1 MEIILESLQAEWEAL
16 LRATPRLVIALTLF
30 LIVMFLGRLA
40 GSGLRLVMSRANFP
54 RTHRD
59 FFRKLVI
66 WIFVLIGLS
75 MALNVV
81 GLKGV
86 AAGLLTGGG
95 ITAVVLGFAF
105 REIGENFLAGFFL
118 AFSRP
123 FRMGDLI
130 QSGDLQ
136 GIVKGIEMRS
146 THIRTADGRDIFIP
160 SSHLFKNPLINF
172 TLDGLRR
179 LELRIGV
186 DYRSDTDDACRILLA
201 IISQD
206 SDVLAKPR
214 PFAGIT
220 ELADSYVALT
230 AMFWIDTL
238 RNDIDARIT
247 RSRLMGACRRALL
260 EAGYTVSSEISTSIE
275 MQSDSPLPVVVVPM
289 SAS

>member
-16 LRATPRLVIALTLF
+16 LRATPRLVVALTLF
-30 LIVMFLGRLA
+30 LIVFFLGRLT
-40 GSGLRLVMSRANFP
+40 GSGLRLVMSRANCP

-136 GIVKGIEMRS
+136 GIVKGIELRS

-201 IISQD
+201 VISQD
-206 SDVLAKPR
+206 PDVLPEPR

-220 ELADSYVALT
+220 ELAESYVALT
-230 AMFWIDTL
+230 GMFWIDTL
-238 RNDIDARIT
+238 RKDNDARIT
-247 RSRLMGACRRALL
+247 RSRLMGTCRRALL
-260 EAGYTVSSEISTSIE
+260 EAGYTLSSEVSTSIE